1 MSMFDEN
8 QQNTP
13 EYKFASGG
21 ISDFLE
27 DFNTPKQPQNLSDDL
42 FNDFPSEEPEAEND
56 VLPDKL
62 KTSTSVAKASAS
74 ILTIALDS
82 ALSSVFG
89 LIADESPEDFK
100 ADDDQREELQKA
112 FTEYTKLKGGEIP
125 PGLTLLILVVSI
137 YAGKGITAVQLRKAN
152 KRNKQLEVEN
162 ARLRAL
168 HEKEQ

>member
-1 MSMFDEN
+1 MFDEN
-8 QQNTP
+8 PQKPQ
-13 EYKFASGG
+13 EYNFASGG

-27 DFNTPKQPQNLSDDL
+27 DFNTPKQSKDINE
-42 FNDFPSEEPEAEND
+42 DFSELESIEYEKSEKI
-56 VLPDKL
+56 LPDKL
-62 KTSTSVAKASAS
+62 QTSASVAKTSAS

-82 ALSSVFG
+82 ALSSVFAF
-89 LIADESPEDFK
+89 IANESPEDFK

-125 PGLTLLILVVSI
+125 PGLMLIILVISI

-152 KRNKQLEVEN
+152 KRNEQLEAEN

-168 HEKEQ
+168 HENEQ